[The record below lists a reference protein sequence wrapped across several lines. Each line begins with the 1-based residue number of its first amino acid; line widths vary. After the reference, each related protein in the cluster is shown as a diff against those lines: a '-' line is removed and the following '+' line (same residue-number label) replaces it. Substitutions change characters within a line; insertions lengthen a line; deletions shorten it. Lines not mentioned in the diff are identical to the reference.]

1 MQLLRR
7 DPSAPK
13 RAGDLQRSGRLSL
26 VVRTVVALFAVLV
39 GLQAAVV
46 AVLTVI
52 ARQRQLRAPPTG
64 FPHLSLPEITVED
77 NQLQIYSY
85 GRDLYEAML
94 EAIEGARDTIY
105 METYI
110 WKSDAVGQLF
120 KEKLIA
126 KAAEGVRVYVT
137 FDVFGNLVVPE
148 AFKRFPPSVHVL
160 RYWPIRR
167 PWH

>member
-1 MQLLRR
+1 RDLRR
-7 DPSAPK
+7 A
-13 RAGDLQRSGRLSL
+13 RRVSL
-26 VVRTVVALFAVLV
+26 VVRAAVSLLAALV

-46 AVLTVI
+46 AILTVI
-52 ARQRQLRAPPTG
+52 ARQRQLRMPPTR
-64 FPHLSLPEITVED
+64 FPHLKLPEITVED

-85 GRDLYEAML
+85 VRDLYQAML
-94 EAIEGARDTIY
+94 EAIDGARETIY

-126 KAAEGVRVYVT
+126 KAAAGVHVYVT

-148 AFKRFPPSVHVL
+148 AFKRFPTSVHVL
-160 RYWPIRR
+160 RYWSIRR
-167 PWH
+167 PWHL